1 MSKKCWQWRKTCT
14 HEVSNENKDPMFY
27 LCPENFNKA
36 EFKLINLVEE
46 ILRQPTIQ
54 AMVWLL
60 LADFIQ
66 VYKCTIQV

>member
-1 MSKKCWQWRKTCT
+1 MSKKCWQWRKNCT
-14 HEVSNENKDPMFY
+14 YEVSDENKDAMFY

-46 ILRQPTIQ
+46 ILRQPTYSSHG
-54 AMVWLL
+54 VL

-66 VYKCTIQV
+66 V